1 MTTKKNNEAGVSY
14 IEASIILVIAVPLML
29 YIMDLARVAYI
40 QTTIR
45 TGLTESIKRFES
57 DKRLVYNVWNKQS
70 IDPGLN
76 DFQVAR
82 ESVINY
88 ALSRM
93 SGRIFTGV
101 VFKEVSHYDD
111 TSDGA
116 SLVYEAPLAYMPPG
130 YSGVVNDVNLPVMN
144 PSKCSQEHT
153 QACEHS
159 KAVNYNDNN
168 QTLTKLSNIY
178 PTTLTAYAQVKT
190 LFMGTKLLKIQV
202 AGFPSSSVPY
212 TANEDI
218 PDNHS
223 GVSCQLAT
231 QDTVQTFCWNYDNGD
246 NHYARWLYQ
255 VSFGG
260 SWPDISSMR
269 NAGTISDPAIVQ
281 RIISD
286 AWGLIDPSA
295 KTLNF
300 GQDSL
305 CFQTTNQNRYAEW
318 NYGEPL
324 ELGCNREACGVQYC
338 NRLGVGCFD
347 PSTRILMS
355 DGEYKEI
362 KDIQLSESVLNPLTN
377 NPMKIKHLIK
387 GPEGI
392 PMYEF
397 KVGDKSI
404 KVTETHPMYTQ
415 RGLLKAKDVTQDDL
429 LILDDQKSYP
439 ITLISILPVKEGQ
452 EVYNIEIDTDSLDA
466 SDRMLSADG
475 IVTGDYAIQKNIS

>member
-1 MTTKKNNEAGVSY
+1 MTTKKNGEAGVSY

-76 DFQVAR
+76 DFQAAR

-130 YSGVVNDVNLPVMN
+130 YSGVVNEVNLPVMN

-223 GVSCQLAT
+223 GATCQAAN
-231 QDTVQTFCWNYDNGD
+231 QDTVKTFCWNYDNGD
-246 NHYARWLYQ
+246 NHVSRWLYQ
-255 VSFGG
+255 LAFGY
-260 SWPDISSMR
+260 WPETIEMR
-269 NAGTISDPAIVQ
+269 NAGIINDPLLLQ
-281 RIISD
+281 SIISNS
-286 AWGLIDPSA
+286 WGWIDNSV
-295 KTLNF
+295 KVLNF
-300 GQDSL
+300 GQDSV
-305 CFQTTNQNRYAEW
+305 CFQTLNRDRAIEW
-318 NYGEPL
+318 ASGDPL
-324 ELGCNREACGVQYC
+324 ELSCNKEACGFQYC
-338 NRLGVGCFD
+338 DRIGVGCFD
-347 PSTRILMS
+347 PSTKILMS
-355 DGEYKEI
+355 GGEYKEI
-362 KDIQLSESVLNPLTN
+362 KDIQLSESVLNPVTGN
-377 NPMKIKHLIK
+377 IMRIKHLIK
-387 GPEGI
+387 GPERI

-404 KVTETHPMYTQ
+404 KVTETHPMYTH

-439 ITLISILPVKEGQ
+439 ITLISLLPVKAGQ